1 MELFHYVPCD
11 KYSVCTYTCLS
22 DTVQLKCNL
31 TPAGR
36 KPAVY
41 LPLTRVQRARYVRVK
56 PVVPAT
62 GSSCH
67 TGVPFTGTH

>member
-1 MELFHYVPCD
+1 MIKEQF
-11 KYSVCTYTCLS
+11 KLS
-22 DTVQLKCNL
+22 EINLTTVQLKCNL